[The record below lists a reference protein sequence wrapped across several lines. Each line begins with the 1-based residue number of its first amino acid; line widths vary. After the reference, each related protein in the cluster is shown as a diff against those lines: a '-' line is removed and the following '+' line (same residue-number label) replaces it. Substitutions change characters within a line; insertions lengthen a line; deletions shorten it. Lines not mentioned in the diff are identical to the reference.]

1 MFASR
6 RIALGAAATF
16 VTGCDAL
23 PTALELRVICRFWL
37 STLDSPPSPSMST
50 TTDRRYVC
58 QLGHNEQINQVFLAS
73 DKQLRPNRNGNL
85 YLQLQ
90 LSDRSGAIAARLW
103 NASENDY
110 RAFENGDYVKVDGNT
125 QLFQGNMQL
134 IASAI
139 RRARPDEVDEAD
151 FRVLRSDEIDR
162 MATRLS
168 EMLRTIKSPELRNL
182 AECFLMD
189 TEFMAKFTTA
199 PAGMKNHHA
208 YQGGLLEHVVSLMEL
223 VLVVAPRYPRLD
235 QDKLLIGAF
244 LHDAAKVDELSYD
257 RDIAYTDEGQLL
269 GHMVLAMTMIDDKV
283 REAERLSGEPF
294 PKQLVTEIKHMVIS
308 HHGEYEYGSPKLPM
322 TLEAVALH
330 HLDNLD
336 AKLASFTQL
345 MIDCPNVES
354 NWTQYHTNLGRKL
367 YKGETFKVAP
377 SEGN

>member
-1 MFASR
+1 
-6 RIALGAAATF
+6 
-16 VTGCDAL
+16 
-23 PTALELRVICRFWL
+23 
-37 STLDSPPSPSMST
+37 MST

-58 QLGHNEQINQVFLAS
+58 QLGHNEQISQVFLAS

-110 RAFENGDYVKVDGNT
+110 RAFENGDYVKVEGNT

-139 RRARPDEVDEAD
+139 RRARTDEVDEVD
-151 FRVLRSDEIDR
+151 FRVLRSDEIDH
-162 MATRLS
+162 MATRLA
-168 EMLRTIKSPELRNL
+168 EMLRTIKLPEVRNL

-189 TEFMAKFTTA
+189 TDFMSKFTTA

-235 QDKLLIGAF
+235 TDKLLVGAF
-244 LHDAAKVDELSYD
+244 LHDVAKVDELSYD
-257 RDIAYTDEGQLL
+257 RDIAYTDDGQLL

-294 PKQLVTEIKHMVIS
+294 PKPLVTEIKHMVIS

-367 YKGETFKVAP
+367 YKGASVKP
-377 SEGN
+377 QSSEQ

>member
-1 MFASR
+1 M
-6 RIALGAAATF
+6 
-16 VTGCDAL
+16 
-23 PTALELRVICRFWL
+23 PN
-37 STLDSPPSPSMST
+37 
-50 TTDRRYVC
+50 DRRYVC
-58 QLGHNEQINQVFLAS
+58 QLGHNEQISQVFLAS

-90 LSDRSGAIAARLW
+90 LSDRSGGIAARLW

-110 RAFENGDYVKVDGNT
+110 RAFENGDYVKVEGNT

-134 IASAI
+134 IATAI
-139 RRARPDEVDEAD
+139 RRARPDEVDEVD
-151 FRVLRSDEIDR
+151 FRVLRSEEIDR
-162 MATRLS
+162 IATRLT
-168 EMLRTIKSPELRNL
+168 EILRAIKTPEIRTL

-189 TEFMAKFTTA
+189 TDFMAKFTTA

-223 VLVVAPRYPRLD
+223 IVVVAPRYPRLD
-235 QDKLLIGAF
+235 PDKLLIGAF

-269 GHMVLAMTMIDDKV
+269 GHMVMAMSMIDEKA

-294 PKQLVTEIKHMVIS
+294 PKQLVLEIKHMVIS

-345 MIDCPNVES
+345 MVDCPNVES
-354 NWTQYHTNLGRKL
+354 SWTQYHTNLGRKL
-367 YKGETFKVAP
+367 YKGDSFRAP
-377 SEGN
+377 QD

>member
-1 MFASR
+1 
-6 RIALGAAATF
+6 
-16 VTGCDAL
+16 
-23 PTALELRVICRFWL
+23 
-37 STLDSPPSPSMST
+37 MST
-50 TTDRRYVC
+50 TTDRRYVS
-58 QLGHNEQINQVFLAS
+58 QLGHNEQISQVFLAS

-110 RAFENGDYVKVDGNT
+110 RAFDNGDYVKVEGST

-139 RRARPDEVDEAD
+139 RRARPDEIEETD
-151 FRVLRSDEIDR
+151 FLVLRGDEIDR
-162 MATRLS
+162 MSTRLS
-168 EMLRTIKSPELRNL
+168 EILRTIKMPELRNL

-189 TEFMAKFTTA
+189 AEFMTKFAAA

-208 YQGGLLEHVVSLMEL
+208 YQGGLLEHVVGLMEL

-235 QDKLLIGAF
+235 QDKLLVGAF
-244 LHDAAKVDELSYD
+244 LHDAAKVDELSYE
-257 RDIAYTDEGQLL
+257 REIAYTDEGQLL
-269 GHMVLAMTMIDDKV
+269 GHMVLAMTMIDDKA
-283 REAERLSGEPF
+283 RESERLAGEPF
-294 PKQLVTEIKHMVIS
+294 PKHLVTEIKHMVIS
-308 HHGEYEYGSPKLPM
+308 HHGEYAYGSAKLPM

-345 MIDCPNVES
+345 MADCPNVES
-354 NWTQYHTNLGRKL
+354 NWTQYHANLGRKL
-367 YKGETFKVAP
+367 YKGAKV
-377 SEGN
+377 EEQGTREN

>member
-1 MFASR
+1 M
-6 RIALGAAATF
+6 
-16 VTGCDAL
+16 
-23 PTALELRVICRFWL
+23 PN
-37 STLDSPPSPSMST
+37 
-50 TTDRRYVC
+50 DRRYVC
-58 QLGHNEQINQVFLAS
+58 QLGHNEQISQVFLAS

-90 LSDRSGAIAARLW
+90 LSDRSGGIAARLW

-110 RAFENGDYVKVDGNT
+110 RAFENGDYVKVEGNT

-134 IASAI
+134 IATAI
-139 RRARPDEVDEAD
+139 RRARPHEVDEVD
-151 FRVLRSDEIDR
+151 FRVLRSEEIDR
-162 MATRLS
+162 IATRLT
-168 EMLRTIKSPELRNL
+168 EILRAIKTPEIRTL

-189 TEFMAKFTTA
+189 TDFMAKFTTA

-223 VLVVAPRYPRLD
+223 IVVVAPRYPRLD
-235 QDKLLIGAF
+235 PDKLLIGAF

-269 GHMVLAMTMIDDKV
+269 GHMVMAMSMIDEKA

-294 PKQLVTEIKHMVIS
+294 PKQLVLEIKHMVIS

-345 MIDCPNVES
+345 MVDCPNVES
-354 NWTQYHTNLGRKL
+354 SWTQYHTNLGRKL
-367 YKGETFKVAP
+367 YKGSSIRAP
-377 SEGN
+377 GTDT